1 MTSLSER
8 KRETYRLEWSITS
21 WSFRERENEN
31 VSQREG
37 ERIEIC
43 QVGWRKREIQR
54 RLEHYKLVRERERVN
69 EN

>member
-8 KRETYRLEWSITS
+8 KRETYRLEWIITS

-37 ERIEIC
+37 ERIGIC
-43 QVGWRKREIQR
+43 QVGWREKERYKEDWSTISW
-54 RLEHYKLVRERERVN
+54 LERERE
-69 EN
+69 